1 MVKNEGIL
9 LKEVLPIWK
18 EYPIDKFVF
27 YDDLSTDDT
36 VDVIVELLGSKAH
49 ILNNPDQLTFNESH
63 NRSMMLE
70 YSREDQ
76 ADYTI
81 SIDADELI
89 SNSILTKFDEVIKL
103 NSQYDIQYYW
113 YNVVKGT
120 LKKYRQDPLYV
131 NNYRTFILPMKNTA
145 KFDLSQWKYHTPRTP
160 VVNLPKVPIK
170 DLGFIHLQSLNERFY
185 ALKQLWY
192 KHFEYINYGH
202 AIAYIN
208 QRYDPVVNELRFC
221 EKDTPSEVIENIK
234 LESTIND
241 AFDKIASLK
250 GYKEYILKHYNEEL
264 VTFGKEYLN

>member
-1 MVKNEGIL
+1 
-9 LKEVLPIWK
+9 
-18 EYPIDKFVF
+18 
-27 YDDLSTDDT
+27 
-36 VDVIVELLGSKAH
+36 
-49 ILNNPDQLTFNESH
+49 
-63 NRSMMLE
+63 MLE

-120 LKKYRQDPLYV
+120 LKKYRHDPLYV

-192 KHFEYINYGH
+192 KHFEYTNYGH
-202 AIAYIN
+202 SVAYIN

-264 VTFGKEYLN
+264 VTFGQRYIAPDDSL